1 MGIFKEIIIFKMKR
15 INKLT
20 LPCLQ
25 KGGRNNHGRIT
36 VWHRGGGNKKLYR
49 IIDFKRSLFNV
60 PARVVQIQK
69 DPNRTSKIALICY
82 KNGIL
87 SYILA
92 PKNINQGD
100 IIESGEKAEI
110 SIGSALPIGLIP
122 TGTLIHNIELQPGK
136 GGQIMRAAGTYAKII
151 KKDVILKSIWIR
163 LQSGKIFSLSPYSM
177 ATVGI
182 VSGELATRK
191 LYKAGQS
198 RWKNKRPVVR
208 GMAMNP
214 IDHPH
219 GGGQG
224 RSKGGAH
231 PVTPWGKL
239 TKGKLTRSKSKR
251 SLYLYTGK

>member
-1 MGIFKEIIIFKMKR
+1 MKIPKMKR
-15 INKLT
+15 INKLIST
-20 LPCLQ
+20 CIQ
-25 KGGRNNHGRIT
+25 KGGRNNQGRIT

-49 IIDFKRSLFNV
+49 IIDFKRALFNI
-60 PARVVQIQK
+60 PARILQIQK

-92 PKNINQGD
+92 PKNLKQGD
-100 IIESGEKAEI
+100 LIESGEKAEI
-110 SIGSALPIGLIP
+110 SIGNALPIGLIP
-122 TGTLIHNIELQPGK
+122 TGTLIHNIELKPGK
-136 GGQIMRAAGTYAKII
+136 GGQIMRAAGTFAKII
-151 KKDVILKSIWIR
+151 KKDEYKKSIIIR
-163 LQSGKIFSLSPYSM
+163 LQSGKLFSISPYSM
-177 ATVGI
+177 ASIGI
-182 VSGELATRK
+182 VSGDLTSRI

-198 RWKNKRPVVR
+198 RWKNRRPVVR

-224 RSKGGAH
+224 RSKGGGH

-239 TKGKLTRSKSKR
+239 TKGKLTRSRKKR
-251 SLYLYTGK
+251 SLYIFTGI